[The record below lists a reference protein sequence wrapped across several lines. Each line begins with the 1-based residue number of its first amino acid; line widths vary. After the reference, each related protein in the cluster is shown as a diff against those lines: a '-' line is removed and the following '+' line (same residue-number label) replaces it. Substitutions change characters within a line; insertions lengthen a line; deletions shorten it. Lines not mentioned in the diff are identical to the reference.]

1 MRFSEHP
8 ILKGPSPEAIK
19 KLCFNDDGSTK
30 PEGLKALV
38 EMHRQH
44 EDAIANAD
52 ADPLNFG
59 VSLEGWVY
67 ADKMLEDY
75 DTLDDLW
82 WKSLELKDRVWR

>member
-59 VSLEGWVY
+59 VSAGGLGVCRQDARGLRY
-67 ADKMLEDY
+67 AH
-75 DTLDDLW
+75 DLR
-82 WKSLELKDRVWR
+82 WKS